1 MSTEA
6 QIINV
11 WGPLS
16 PQGLYPAD
24 LYLTP
29 QIFSKHQLLTSL
41 HGAKDNSRDLGELL
55 STTTKSAGKHT
66 QGEGTQAWTKLAA
79 HQTPPL

>member
-11 WGPLS
+11 WGHLS
-16 PQGLYPAD
+16 SQGLYPAD

-41 HGAKDNSRDLGELL
+41 HGAKDNGRDLGELL
-55 STTTKSAGKHT
+55 SAATKSAGKHT
-66 QGEGTQAWTKLAA
+66 RGEPQPGQS
-79 HQTPPL
+79 